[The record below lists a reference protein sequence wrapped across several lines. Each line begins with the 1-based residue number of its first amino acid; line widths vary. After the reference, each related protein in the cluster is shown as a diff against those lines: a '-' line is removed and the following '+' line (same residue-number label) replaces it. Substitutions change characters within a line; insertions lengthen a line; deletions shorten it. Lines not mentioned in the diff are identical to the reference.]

1 MDLGNLAIDWL
12 KSPPI
17 RELLKPPK
25 EGPAP
30 VLFAKEVNESV
41 RAACVPHVYDLL
53 QDILV
58 RVAQVGKKPQPVVEP
73 LRQEIAELYRR
84 SGVISSDDQ
93 IVHDSWMVRKFCSL
107 IKVKVRLQKVS
118 TATHLNIYMFSYLSY
133 IFDFHYIYLIDLKA
147 YSVNLVHVGIW
158 RPNVFNSL

>member
-1 MDLGNLAIDWL
+1 MGSNAAEQPMVRGKPIVDLGNLAIDWL
-12 KSPPI
+12 KSPSI

-41 RAACVPHVYDLL
+41 RTACVPHVYDLL
-53 QDILV
+53 NELLI
-58 RVAQVGKKPQPVVEP
+58 RVAPVDKHPQPVVEP

-84 SGVISSDDQ
+84 SGVISSDEQ

-118 TATHLNIYMFSYLSY
+118 TATHLNIKD
-133 IFDFHYIYLIDLKA
+133 IFLYIYIYSDLKA
-147 YSVNLVHVGIW
+147 AIV
-158 RPNVFNSL
+158 